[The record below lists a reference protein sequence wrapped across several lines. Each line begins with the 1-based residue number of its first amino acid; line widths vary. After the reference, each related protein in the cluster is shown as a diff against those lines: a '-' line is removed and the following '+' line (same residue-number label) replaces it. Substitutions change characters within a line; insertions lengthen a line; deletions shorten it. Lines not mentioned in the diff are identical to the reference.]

1 MKLLS
6 LKELDMFDYVKT
18 RERVEE
24 YIGDLNMIK
33 FKYRN
38 VLPPSL
44 ALKMFDIK
52 IQSSGTVKAPF
63 EAYVEKKDKYER
75 EYAEKL
81 NEINAILE
89 DLSLYEKRFFKDH
102 FIHGIRIKQF
112 EKIFRCGPDMVEHIK
127 QSSVIKFALA
137 LDIAVYKWGCRE
149 IK

>member
-6 LKELDMFDYVKT
+6 LKELEMFDYVKT

-24 YIGDLNMIK
+24 YISDLNMIK

-44 ALKMFDIK
+44 ALKLFDIK
-52 IQSSGTVKAPF
+52 VQSSGNLKSPF
-63 EAYVEKKDKYER
+63 EAYIEKKDEYER

-81 NEINAILE
+81 NEIYAILE

-102 FIHGIRIKQF
+102 FIHGVKIRQF

-127 QSSVIKFALA
+127 HSSVIKFALA
-137 LDIAVYKWGCRE
+137 VDIAVYK
-149 IK
+149 

>member
-44 ALKMFDIK
+44 ALKLFDIK
-52 IQSSGTVKAPF
+52 VQSSGNLKSPF
-63 EAYVEKKDKYER
+63 EAYIEKKDEYER

-81 NEINAILE
+81 NEINDIIK
-89 DLSLYEKRFFKDH
+89 DFSSYEKRFFKDH
-102 FIHGIRIKQF
+102 FINGVKLHYF
-112 EKIFRCGPDMVEHIK
+112 EKEFCCGERMVEHIK
-127 QSSVIKFALA
+127 ESSVIKFALA
-137 LDIAVYKWGCRE
+137 LDIAVYK
-149 IK
+149 

>member
-44 ALKMFDIK
+44 AVNLFDIK
-52 IQSSGTVKAPF
+52 VQSSGFSKSQIET
-63 EAYVEKKDKYER
+63 YVEKKDEFER
-75 EYAEKL
+75 EYLEKL
-81 NEINAILE
+81 NEINDIIK
-89 DLSLYEKRFFKDH
+89 DFSLYEKRFFKDH
-102 FIHGIRIKQF
+102 FIHGVKLHYF
-112 EKIFRCGPDMVEHIK
+112 EKEVCCGERMVEHIK
-127 QSSVIKFALA
+127 ESSVIKFALA
-137 LDIAVYKWGCRE
+137 LDLAVYK
-149 IK
+149 